1 MDERLKAIKDEYGLE
16 ASDMWQLPQNKQWL
30 IKHAALEVVAAKAGI
45 VFDMPEVIERDSAAG
60 IAVICVTGKWKERV
74 EWSFGEASPKNSKTG
89 YPWAICE
96 KRAKDRVI
104 LKLIGIHGLVYSED
118 EMSDVDERAPKRIDR
133 NAVPLE
139 DRPEAPND
147 GYDPKASRQTPTGM
161 LKKDE
166 RDLDGDMRKEILDCP
181 TVDELNA
188 LWRSPSFV
196 EARELLSEQ
205 RHKQLE
211 EYAKEHA
218 RYLRNRPAA
227 IPQQQAEVVQ

>member
-16 ASDMWQLPQNKQWL
+16 ATDMWQLPQNKQWL

-60 IAVICVTGKWKERV
+60 IAVICVTGKWKDRV

-118 EMSDVDERAPKRIDR
+118 EMSDADERPARAAAAPATKVLVKDQRDIDKDLR
-133 NAVPLE
+133 AEIDACATVEELE
-139 DRPEAPND
+139 R
-147 GYDPKASRQTPTGM
+147 
-161 LKKDE
+161 
-166 RDLDGDMRKEILDCP
+166 
-181 TVDELNA
+181 
-188 LWRSPSFV
+188 LWRSALFKTELAKLKPDWH
-196 EARELLSEQ
+196 EAMITHASEHKALLTASP
-205 RHKQLE
+205 
-211 EYAKEHA
+211 A
-218 RYLRNRPAA
+218 RVPPNFEA
-227 IPQQQAEVVQ
+227 IEGGAQ

>member
-60 IAVICVTGKWKERV
+60 IAVICVTGKWNERV

-89 YPWAICE
+89 YPWAIAE

-118 EMSDVDERAPKRIDR
+118 EMPDNDALRHVDAEPAPKVLVKDQRVIWGELRDEID
-133 NAVPLE
+133 ACTTVDQL
-139 DRPEAPND
+139 AALWVS
-147 GYDPKASRQTPTGM
+147 KAFQ
-161 LKKDE
+161 
-166 RDLDGDMRKEILDCP
+166 GDMKKLKDSWQTLLVEHKDGHKADLMGGPVRQRVEPDFSGL
-181 TVDELNA
+181 
-188 LWRSPSFV
+188 
-196 EARELLSEQ
+196 EARQ
-205 RHKQLE
+205 
-211 EYAKEHA
+211 
-218 RYLRNRPAA
+218 
-227 IPQQQAEVVQ
+227 